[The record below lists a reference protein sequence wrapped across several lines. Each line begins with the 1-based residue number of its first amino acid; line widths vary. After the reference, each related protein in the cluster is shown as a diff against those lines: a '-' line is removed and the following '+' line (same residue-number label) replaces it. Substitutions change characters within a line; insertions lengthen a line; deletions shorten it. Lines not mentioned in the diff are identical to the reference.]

1 MLAFHAETLYLARRS
16 AVSVNRNVKSGI
28 CAIDVCRVD
37 EARGRGK
44 LGMCARV
51 RTLEA
56 TTQSTHSFES
66 TGLLR
71 PRPDYF

>member
-28 CAIDVCRVD
+28 CAIDVRTVGESRD
-37 EARGRGK
+37 RRE
-44 LGMCARV
+44 LGMCAGV
-51 RTLEA
+51 RTQEA
-56 TTQSTHSFES
+56 TTQSTRSFES

-71 PRPDYF
+71 PRSDYF